1 MQTMV
6 NGLMDERE
14 MLAPRVLI
22 ADDQPDVLEALRL
35 LLKGQGYKIATANS
49 PSTILET
56 LAREPFDLL
65 LMDLN
70 YARDTTSGR
79 EGLDL
84 LGQLEHFPD
93 APPIVVMTGWGTV
106 GLAVETMQ
114 RGVGDFVE
122 KPWENNRLLEI
133 LRKQIQYGRVRRE
146 TLLRRA
152 AEEVHSSEMAHQLRQ
167 QEQEIEEARK
177 IQQGFLPKEIPQVR
191 GYEISAAWQPAHVVG
206 GDYFDAM
213 KLDEDTL
220 ALCIADVAGKG
231 MPAALLMSNLQATV
245 RGLASMTMYP
255 EELCVRANHL
265 ISQNIAEDRFIT
277 FFYGLLDAPHRTLRY
292 ANAGHNPPVV
302 LRRDGECERL
312 RKGGGV
318 LGIFAHQ
325 TYDGGEISL
334 ESGDRVVLFTDGVTE
349 ALNGENEEFGE
360 ERLLRLLS
368 ESHGLRVSQ
377 IQEKILGAVGAFT
390 GGNFQDDATLM
401 ILAVE

>member
-1 MQTMV
+1 
-6 NGLMDERE
+6 
-14 MLAPRVLI
+14 
-22 ADDQPDVLEALRL
+22 
-35 LLKGQGYKIATANS
+35 KGQGYKIATANS

-70 YARDTTSGR
+70 YERDTTSGR

-93 APPIVVMTGWGTV
+93 APPIVVMTGWGTA
-106 GLAVETMQ
+106 GLAGETMQ

-146 TLLRRA
+146 SVLRRA

-213 KLDEDTL
+213 KLDEDT
-220 ALCIADVAGKG
+220 
-231 MPAALLMSNLQATV
+231 
-245 RGLASMTMYP
+245 
-255 EELCVRANHL
+255 
-265 ISQNIAEDRFIT
+265 
-277 FFYGLLDAPHRTLRY
+277 
-292 ANAGHNPPVV
+292 
-302 LRRDGECERL
+302 
-312 RKGGGV
+312 
-318 LGIFAHQ
+318 
-325 TYDGGEISL
+325 
-334 ESGDRVVLFTDGVTE
+334 
-349 ALNGENEEFGE
+349 
-360 ERLLRLLS
+360 
-368 ESHGLRVSQ
+368 
-377 IQEKILGAVGAFT
+377 
-390 GGNFQDDATLM
+390 
-401 ILAVE
+401 

>member
-1 MQTMV
+1 MQTLV
-6 NGLMDERE
+6 NELMDERE
-14 MLAPRVLI
+14 ILTPRVLI

-35 LLKGQGYKIATANS
+35 LLKGQGYKIATATS

-84 LGQLEHFPD
+84 LGQLEHLPD
-93 APPIVVMTGWGTV
+93 APPIGWGTV

-133 LRKQIQYGRVRRE
+133 LRTQIQHGRARRE
-146 TLLRRA
+146 TLQRRA

-213 KLDEDTL
+213 RLGEDTL

-245 RGLASMTMYP
+245 RGLASMTMHP

-302 LRRDGECERL
+302 LRRDGACERL
-312 RKGGGV
+312 TKGGGV

-325 TYDGGEISL
+325 AYEQGEISL

-349 ALNGENEEFGE
+349 ALNCENEEFGE
-360 ERLLRLLS
+360 ERLLRLLT

-377 IQEKILGAVGAFT
+377 IQERILGAVSAFT